1 VAGGGERGIDHR
13 HYRPLAV
20 GARDVNGTERTLG
33 MAERGDEGPHVVE
46 PELDAELLEP
56 EQPVERGS
64 AVRIQ

>member
-1 VAGGGERGIDHR
+1 
-13 HYRPLAV
+13 
-20 GARDVNGTERTLG
+20 
-33 MAERGDEGPHVVE
+33 MAERRDERSNVVE